1 MAKETHKATERSVMT
16 QVTLLQPKASTTD
29 ADLATLFKAVRSLQK
44 HIPCLLA
51 VAAGENS
58 STQHKGFTHGILL
71 HFEDETHMR
80 DALNHEKYRSMQERM
95 RKLCDQIVTFELP
108 ESLPLT
114 VIEQV
119 APAQSEPTASTAKTK
134 AKPATPQQRK
144 TPTPEEHSARSEA
157 ARQRRDLIEQIERYR
172 VKTVDARLLKI
183 VIDQLGV
190 DESEVVPSASL
201 VEDLNADSLDLV
213 EYIMSVEEGFNIEIP
228 DEEVEILTTVG
239 EMQAYLAARGVL

>member
-1 MAKETHKATERSVMT
+1 VAERLVMT

-51 VAAGENS
+51 VAAGENH
-58 STQHKGFTHGILL
+58 STQHKGFTHGVLL

-80 DALNHEKYRSMQERM
+80 EALLHEKYRSMQERM
-95 RKLCDQIVTFELP
+95 RKLCDQIVTFEVE

-114 VIEQV
+114 VIEQG
-119 APAQSEPTASTAKTK
+119 APAKPEPSAPAAKAK
-134 AKPATPQQRK
+134 AKPATSLQRE
-144 TPTPEEHSARSEA
+144 PPSPEVRSARSEE
-157 ARQRRDLIEQIERYR
+157 ARKRQHLLEQMNSYR
-172 VKTVDARLLKI
+172 VQNVDARLMQI
-183 VIDQLGV
+183 VRDQLGV

-213 EYIMSVEEGFNIEIP
+213 EYIMSVEQMFSIQISDEDAEI
-228 DEEVEILTTVG
+228 ITTVG
-239 EMQAYLAARGVL
+239 ETQAYLVARGSL

>member
-1 MAKETHKATERSVMT
+1 MAERSLMT

-51 VAAGENS
+51 VATGENH

-80 DALNHEKYRSMQERM
+80 DALTHEKYRSMQERM
-95 RKLCDQIVTFELP
+95 RKLCDQIVTFEVP

-114 VIEQV
+114 VIEHVVPAKPEPSAPV
-119 APAQSEPTASTAKTK
+119 ARAK
-134 AKPATPQQRK
+134 AKPAASPQRE
-144 TPTPEEHSARSEA
+144 PPSIEERSARSEE
-157 ARQRRDLIEQIERYR
+157 ARKRQHLLEQMNTYR
-172 VKTVDARLLKI
+172 VKIVDARLMQI

-213 EYIMSVEEGFNIEIP
+213 EYIMSVEQMFSIQISDEDAEI
-228 DEEVEILTTVG
+228 ITTVG
-239 EMQAYLAARGVL
+239 ETQAYLAAREVL